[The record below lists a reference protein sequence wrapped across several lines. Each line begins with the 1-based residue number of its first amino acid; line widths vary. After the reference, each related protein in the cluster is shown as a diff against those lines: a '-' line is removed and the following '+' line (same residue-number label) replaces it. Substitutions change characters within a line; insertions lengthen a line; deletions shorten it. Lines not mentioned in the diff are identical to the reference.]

1 MERESV
7 NELIIQQVDGIE
19 DGPRRRF
26 VEAILRFERANMD
39 KERPQYKSD
48 FEDMMNE
55 HFEADGG

>member
-1 MERESV
+1 
-7 NELIIQQVDGIE
+7 
-19 DGPRRRF
+19 